1 MSEPTGMELLMES
14 GPTIGDALKAA
25 ERRGYLRG
33 IEDAAKVCRSV
44 NSYANPMTANDCSDA
59 ILALKDKP

>member
-1 MSEPTGMELLMES
+1 MIEQQQMFTLADM
-14 GPTIGDALKAA
+14 DAA

-33 IEDAAKVCRSV
+33 IEDAARGC
-44 NSYANPMTANDCSDA
+44 NDETECGNHYADA